1 MTRKKMTGAEAL
13 KALRKARYTFAQI
26 QAACEEFGFFPVSIS
41 LLSYIA
47 KGERSISA
55 ELEAALVMAAKGL
68 RVKP

>member
-1 MTRKKMTGAEAL
+1 MTKKKMTGAEAL
-13 KALRKARYTFAQI
+13 EALRKARYSFVQI

-41 LLSYIA
+41 MLSYCA
-47 KGERSISA
+47 KGQRSISA